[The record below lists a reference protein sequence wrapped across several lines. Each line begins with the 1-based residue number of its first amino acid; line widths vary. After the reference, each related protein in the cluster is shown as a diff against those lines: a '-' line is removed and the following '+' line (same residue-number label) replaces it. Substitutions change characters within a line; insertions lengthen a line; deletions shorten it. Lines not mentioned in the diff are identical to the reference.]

1 VGATVLEPTPPRR
14 HFLQSLGAA
23 TCSLLLAPAFAQIR
37 PRAGYDNLFILVE
50 LKGGN
55 DGLNTVVPYTD
66 RNYYQLRPRIAIP
79 RDKVLQ
85 LDDRAGL
92 HPSLAPLL
100 PLWKARE
107 LAVIQ
112 GVGYPS
118 PNLSHFRSIEI
129 WDTASDSNETLTD
142 GWLARAFAESPPPV
156 SFAADGIVVGSAE
169 AGPLEGVGPRVITL
183 ANTQQFLR
191 QARLATPEGRSRNP
205 ALDHIL
211 KVEADIVQ
219 AARGLAAD
227 HEFKTEFP
235 GGPFGNAVKTAC
247 RAIAGKD
254 GVAAVKLSLNGFDTH
269 SNQPATQERLLKELA
284 EGLVALRAALM
295 ELDRW
300 SSTLVLTYA
309 EFGRRPRENQSS
321 GTDHGT
327 ASVHFMLGGRVRGGM
342 IGAAPRLD
350 RLDGAGNVAFGVDF
364 RSVYATVLEQWWGL
378 PSRKILQ
385 ARHPMLDVLKSV

>member
-1 VGATVLEPTPPRR
+1 MNRR
-14 HFLQSLGAA
+14 HFVQSIGAA
-23 TCSLLLAPAFAQIR
+23 TCSLLLPPAFAQT
-37 PRAGYDNLFILVE
+37 RARTGYDNLLILVE

-55 DGLNTVVPYTD
+55 DGLNTVIPYAD
-66 RNYYQLRPRIAIP
+66 RNYYNLRPRIAIP

-85 LDDRAGL
+85 LDERTGL

-100 PLWKARE
+100 PLWKNRE
-107 LAVIQ
+107 LAIVQ

-129 WDTASDSNETLTD
+129 WDTASDSDETLAD
-142 GWLARAFAESPPPV
+142 GWLARAFAATPPPAA
-156 SFAADGIVVGSAE
+156 FAADGIVIGSAE

-183 ANTQQFLR
+183 TNTQQFLR
-191 QARLATPEGRSRNP
+191 QAQLAAPEGRARNP

-219 AARGLAAD
+219 AARGLSASY
-227 HEFKTEFP
+227 EFKTAFP

-247 RAIAGKD
+247 QAVAGKG

-269 SNQPATQERLLKELA
+269 SNQPGTQERLLGDLA
-284 EGLVALRAALM
+284 EGLAALRAAM
-295 ELDRW
+295 VELDRW
-300 SSTLVLTYA
+300 NSTLILTYA
-309 EFGRRPRENQSS
+309 EFGRRPKENQSN

-327 ASVHFMLGGRVRGGM
+327 ANAHFLLGGRVRGGM

-350 RLDGAGNVAFGVDF
+350 RLDGTGNVAFGVDF
-364 RSVYATVLEQWWGL
+364 RSVYATVLEQWWGV
-378 PSRKILQ
+378 SGEKILQ
-385 ARHPMLDVLKSV
+385 GRHPTLDVLRSA